1 MTITD
6 NDLNE
11 ARALVRDLS
20 RITLKN
26 DGDRRFLRTWAG
38 YLDRT
43 GDLAELG
50 RWRMAS
56 LRRVAASYGL
66 CKENGAEPTA
76 PGLD

>member
-1 MTITD
+1 MTTRTD
-6 NDLNE
+6 ELNE

-20 RITLKN
+20 RVTLKN
-26 DGDRRFLRTWAG
+26 DGDRRFIESWRL

-66 CKENGAEPTA
+66 YKENGAVDSA